1 MNSESRGY
9 LRKAESRLEAAE
21 ELLKSHRHEDSVSRA
36 YYCVLSCAR
45 AALALKDSYPRTHE
59 GTLRMFGELFV
70 KGEGWPRTMGSNF
83 SRLKALRDKADYS
96 SMIEATKRDAEWGAE
111 AATDFLKETK
121 SRLRKPLRGPPRG
134 AAETP
139 LS

>member
-21 ELLKSHRHEDSVSRA
+21 ELLKSRRYEDSISRA

-70 KGEGWPRTMGSNF
+70 KEEGWPRTMGSNF

-96 SMIEATKRDAEWGAE
+96 PMIEATRQDAEWSVQV
-111 AATDFLKETK
+111 ATDFLEETR
-121 SRLRKPLRGPPRG
+121 SRLRKP
-134 AAETP
+134 
-139 LS
+139 S